1 MQDQAIL
8 EELEAA
14 AGQLGVKVSYEA
26 LKATIGVGGLC
37 RVRGEYRM
45 IIDKRSQ
52 VGERVATLASGLAR
66 VPAMTSALSGEQ
78 SQVQLSPPVRDL
90 VLHYA
95 RRAASS

>member
-1 MQDQAIL
+1 MQEQAIL
-8 EELEAA
+8 AELEAA

-26 LKATIGVGGLC
+26 LQASVGMGGLC

-66 VPAMTSALSGEQ
+66 IPELASALAEGDSPK
-78 SQVQLSPPVRDL
+78 VQLSQAVRDL
-90 VLHYA
+90 VRHYA
-95 RRAASS
+95 PRAG